1 MEDIHFCTCKHWE
14 TTWKKMESHME
25 HKHGYKT
32 SACERDLWHVT
43 MFLEKYKKDWKLVA
57 R

>member
-1 MEDIHFCTCKHWE
+1 MEGIHFCTCKHWE

-32 SACERDLWHVT
+32 SASERDLWHVT